1 MGKSPFA
8 SSCCIFA
15 VLLWLLHATAALGP
29 TYSPLQ
35 PPALPLAVRNPY
47 TNVWAGNTATGA
59 TLNSQSPGFWTTDPV
74 GWQGIVVVDDVAY
87 EYLGITNRELPK
99 DAQYVTAVPQNVT
112 FDSQFSNFTF
122 QAGPVTIE
130 ASFLSPVTPKDV
142 CRSSIPL
149 SYLTTT
155 VRSNDGQPHHIRFY
169 SDVSSTWLGV
179 GRRDDI
185 SWDLKK
191 NSATANSTG
200 NSTGSQD
207 IFTWLQRR
215 RQQLVFGEDREFSQ
229 WGDVAYSTSLSGA
242 GSVSFECGE
251 ATAVRLAY
259 FQNRTLNNDVA
270 SFTTDFGDHTPV
282 FAFAHDSGVVNEA
295 SVRYTIGSVQDP
307 IVQYITDGG
316 LAMLKP
322 WWSKCYGDMDS
333 MIRFHW
339 EDYDTVQRIGNEFE
353 MQLQADV
360 KSFYEGTEEPISNGT
375 AWGSQPIP
383 TNGTDQYGQQF
394 VFDSA
399 SDYGFLDPT
408 NWTGIPAP
416 YVSEAQS
423 YYAIVA
429 LSARQIMGAYVFAQG
444 PDASS
449 QDPLIFQKEISSN
462 GNVNTVDVLYP
473 AAPFF
478 FYANPNLIR
487 YALQPLYEYQERQFY
502 PNDYCIH
509 DLGTHFPNATGH
521 VEGADEYMPV
531 EESANLILMSYA
543 YYKFTGDADWL
554 TSHYELLRQFTRY
567 LIDFSL
573 VPEAQLSTDDFAGA
587 LLNQTNLAIK
597 GIVGLQ
603 AMSYIAHVANNG
615 TDATD
620 YANTAKSYYDQ
631 WEVLGIDPSHKHTT
645 LAYQWRSSWGLLYNI
660 YFDKLL
666 NMGLVSES
674 VYTMQSNWYPQVSQV
689 FGVPLDNRHHYTK
702 TDWQIWAAA
711 TCHAGTRRLFIDSI
725 AYWLNNTATNGAFTD
740 LYECTGRGD
749 YVENAA
755 FKARPVAG
763 GHYALLTLGATGQK
777 ASAEGGNTSGSLFPR
792 DSPQPLPGTSA
803 PNPPGSAGFL
813 SDEQKIQFGG
823 KVTTV
828 LSSDKRPAQKMKFY
842 DY

>member
-1 MGKSPFA
+1 MG
-8 SSCCIFA
+8 
-15 VLLWLLHATAALGP
+15 
-29 TYSPLQ
+29 LQ
-35 PPALPLAVRNPY
+35 
-47 TNVWAGNTATGA
+47 
-59 TLNSQSPGFWTTDPV
+59 
-74 GWQGIVVVDDVAY
+74 
-87 EYLGITNRELPK
+87 
-99 DAQYVTAVPQNVT
+99 
-112 FDSQFSNFTF
+112 
-122 QAGPVTIE
+122 
-130 ASFLSPVTPKDV
+130 
-142 CRSSIPL
+142 
-149 SYLTTT
+149 
-155 VRSNDGQPHHIRFY
+155 DGQPHHIRFY

-660 YFDKLL
+660 VREPLHTPNQNSTHGNLL
-666 NMGLVSES
+666 TSSVAVLRQAPKHGPGQRVRVYNAVQLVSTGIPSLRRPPRQPPPLHQDRLADLGGRDMPRGYAEIIHRLDRVLAQQHRHQRRIHGS
-674 VYTMQSNWYPQVSQV
+674 VRMYRP
-689 FGVPLDNRHHYTK
+689 
-702 TDWQIWAAA
+702 
-711 TCHAGTRRLFIDSI
+711 RRLRR
-725 AYWLNNTATNGAFTD
+725 
-740 LYECTGRGD
+740 ERR
-749 YVENAA
+749 V
-755 FKARPVAG
+755 
-763 GHYALLTLGATGQK
+763 Q
-777 ASAEGGNTSGSLFPR
+777 
-792 DSPQPLPGTSA
+792 
-803 PNPPGSAGFL
+803 GSACGGRTL
-813 SDEQKIQFGG
+813 RPPHARSDGPEG
-823 KVTTV
+823 
-828 LSSDKRPAQKMKFY
+828 
-842 DY
+842 